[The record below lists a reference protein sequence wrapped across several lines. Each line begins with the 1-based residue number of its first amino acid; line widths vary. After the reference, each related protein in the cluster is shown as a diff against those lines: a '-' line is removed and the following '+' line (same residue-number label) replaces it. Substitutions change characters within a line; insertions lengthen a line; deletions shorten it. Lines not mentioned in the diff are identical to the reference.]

1 MSQRARND
9 YLSLLITILA
19 WGSDQGGH
27 HWGTAFGRPPPG
39 RARPSPGRARRAAKP
54 QKLAFLATR
63 AAPGRFFGTA
73 TCAVFWGR
81 SHGGT
86 AFCATGQLALPRD
99 TTILRTSNLCP
110 SWGPPCDTFFPVF
123 SGTQFSPKFEEMGPC
138 AGQGGDPPPPAR
150 RGCAVHTDRASRE
163 GDALRRART
172 SVLIGR
178 RRLRWSI

>member
-39 RARPSPGRARRAAKP
+39 RARPSPGRARRAAGP
-54 QKLAFLATR
+54 QKPAFLATR

-73 TCAVFWGR
+73 ACAVFWGR

-110 SWGPPCDTFFPVF
+110 SWGPPCGGF
-123 SGTQFSPKFEEMGPC
+123 SGVSAEARFSPEISKNPPLGAAPQNRQKWNP
-138 AGQGGDPPPPAR
+138 QGAPLYIGGAR
-150 RGCAVHTDRASRE
+150 VKTARLS
-163 GDALRRART
+163 RAREKQK
-172 SVLIGR
+172 
-178 RRLRWSI
+178 